1 MFIRMK
7 QLPGVDNP
15 ILGRRFLAGSGR
27 MFGEDMFNSMIAAEC
42 RRVKR
47 SGEQFVLMLLFLQGH
62 NGSSARALHL
72 AFGAIAARIRGSD
85 LIGWI
90 EEDEILGVV
99 FTHVSPESCAVK
111 EILCAKVESALRA
124 TLGNEIA
131 KAITLSVQIFPEQSN
146 SSDAAGEAVLESSM
160 A

>member
-1 MFIRMK
+1 MFLRKK

-15 ILGRRFLAGSGR
+15 VLGRRFVAGSGR
-27 MFGEDMFNSMIAAEC
+27 MFGEELFNSMVATER

-47 SGEQFVLMLLFLQGH
+47 SGEEFALMLLFLEGH

-90 EEDEILGVV
+90 EQDEILGVI

-124 TLGNEIA
+124 TLGNEMA
-131 KAITLSVQIFPEQSN
+131 EAITLSVQIFPERSN
-146 SSDAAGEAVLESSM
+146 RSESAGEVELESSM